1 MITEKLKF
9 YADTP
14 RGEKNK
20 FFCWNVSIL
29 QLEEALYRFFARG
42 FVIRAA
48 WYETINTETG
58 VHENTRI
65 RDLQGIFD
73 RFCQL
78 PPNKQRFYINVPLK
92 NSYYHENKE

>member
-20 FFCWNVSIL
+20 LFCWNVSVL

-48 WYETINTETG
+48 WYETINTDTG
-58 VHENTRI
+58 VHENSRI
-65 RDLQGIFD
+65 NHQQIFD
-73 RFCQL
+73 KFCQL
-78 PPNKQRFYINVPLK
+78 PTRDKKRFLNVQLNGQVNK
-92 NSYYHENKE
+92 